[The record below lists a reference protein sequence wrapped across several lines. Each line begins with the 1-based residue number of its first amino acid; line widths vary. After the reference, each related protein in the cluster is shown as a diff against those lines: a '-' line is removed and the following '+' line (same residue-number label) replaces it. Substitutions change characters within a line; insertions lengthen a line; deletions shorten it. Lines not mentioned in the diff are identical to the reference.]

1 MKITLSSELHLCKGD
16 AKEDFQECHA
26 SMVSQG
32 MVSSYPPVLH
42 EVELHSGQKAYK
54 YVLEMRK

>member
-1 MKITLSSELHLCKGD
+1 MKITLSSELHACKGD
-16 AKEDFQECHA
+16 ALEDFQECHN

-32 MVSSYPPVLH
+32 MVSSYPPELH
-42 EVELHSGQKAYK
+42 TVELHSGKKFYK